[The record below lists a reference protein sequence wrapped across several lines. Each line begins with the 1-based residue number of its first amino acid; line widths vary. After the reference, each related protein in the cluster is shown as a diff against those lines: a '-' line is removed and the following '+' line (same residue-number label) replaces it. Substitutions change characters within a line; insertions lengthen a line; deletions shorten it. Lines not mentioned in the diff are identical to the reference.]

1 MAIALTTLVEDAER
15 YLGAARISD
24 YCPNGLQVEG
34 RPQVQRIVS
43 GVTASLAMI
52 EAAVEAVRHLRD
64 AHLPAY
70 ELEVVDLYQQP
81 QLAEA
86 DRVVA
91 APTLVRVSPGPARR
105 VAGDLTDARRIL
117 QGLGLG
123 AAEGAVEAV
132 EERADE
138 R

>member
-1 MAIALTTLVEDAER
+1 MSRV
-15 YLGAARISD
+15 LGPLPAD
-24 YCPNGLQVEG
+24 G
-34 RPQVQRIVS
+34 RPLLRLFIAGTS
-43 GVTASLAMI
+43 PRSSRT
-52 EAAVEAVRHLRD
+52 VEAVRHLRD

-91 APTLVRVSPGPARR
+91 APTLVRVSPGPVRR

-117 QGLGLG
+117 QGLGLDVP
-123 AAEGAVEAV
+123 EETR
-132 EERADE
+132 ERADE